1 MEPDLVDK
9 RLNQIST
16 VWTLVR
22 RAHSSADDV
31 RTAAQ
36 VALLERYQRAIYR
49 YLARSLNQ
57 DYDAADEVFQDFTLR
72 FVRGD
77 FKGADPGRGRFRD
90 YVKRAILNLIID
102 HQKQM
107 VRHRDQGAQAPD
119 HLDNVAA
126 PGDDPEEQFLQ
137 CWRKELLDRAW
148 EALATA
154 ANPDGPPFYE
164 VLRRSCEDGQLTSE
178 ELARQL
184 TAELQPARP
193 FTDAGVRKVL
203 QRAREKF
210 GSCLLAEVSRS
221 LETSGRQALEEELR
235 ALGFW
240 MFCRK
245 ALEAREG

>member
-1 MEPDLVDK
+1 MESDPVDK

-31 RTAAQ
+31 RAAAQ
-36 VALLERYQRAIYR
+36 ATLLERYQRAIYR
-49 YLARSLNQ
+49 YLAKSLHH

-90 YVKRAILNLIID
+90 YVKRAMLNLIID
-102 HQKQM
+102 YQKQKGRQ
-107 VRHRDQGAQAPD
+107 RHQEVQTPELLENMPAP
-119 HLDNVAA
+119 AES
-126 PGDDPEEQFLQ
+126 PEEQFLQ

-154 ANPDGPPFYE
+154 ANPDGPPFFE
-164 VLRRSCEDGQLTSE
+164 VLRRTCEDAQLTSE

-184 TAELQPARP
+184 TAALQPARP
-193 FTDAGVRKVL
+193 FTDAGIRKVL

-210 GSCLLAEVSRS
+210 GACLLAEVSRS
-221 LETSGRQALEEELR
+221 LETSGRQVLEEELR

-240 MFCRK
+240 IFCRK